1 MVNVIKHQPQKG
13 DFIVTQL
20 LKKLQAKVKESHVY
34 MENTR
39 ASYSNLILFADPLTC
54 GKEHGL
60 KTETL
65 NQKTSKKRKIKL
77 PNSVQNLPRQSANA
91 EGFAEA
97 YICFVVSASAKK
109 KCWGN
114 WICRNLTK
122 YFSKNKKKIHFCFSN
137 KEMSRLIKKKSFY
150 FLHDFQIFMLQI
162 IYCIIHRCLFS
173 LFILL
178 LFS

>member
-20 LKKLQAKVKESHVY
+20 LKKLQAKVIESHVY

-39 ASYSNLILFADPLTC
+39 ASYSNLILFANPLTC

-77 PNSVQNLPRQSANA
+77 PNSVQNSPRQSANA

-109 KCWGN
+109 NAEAIEFVG
-114 WICRNLTK
+114 ILQSTFPR
-122 YFSKNKKKIHFCFSN
+122 
-137 KEMSRLIKKKSFY
+137 IKKKYIFV
-150 FLHDFQIFMLQI
+150 FQIKK
-162 IYCIIHRCLFS
+162 CLA
-173 LFILL
+173 
-178 LFS
+178 

>member
-54 GKEHGL
+54 GKEHRL

-65 NQKTSKKRKIKL
+65 NQKTSKKRKIRL
-77 PNSVQNLPRQSANA
+77 PNSVQNSPWQSANA

-109 KCWGN
+109 NAEAIEFLGILKSTFP
-114 WICRNLTK
+114 R
-122 YFSKNKKKIHFCFSN
+122 
-137 KEMSRLIKKKSFY
+137 IKKNT
-150 FLHDFQIFMLQI
+150 FLFFK
-162 IYCIIHRCLFS
+162 
-173 LFILL
+173 
-178 LFS
+178 

>member
-109 KCWGN
+109 NAEAIEFVGILKSTFP
-114 WICRNLTK
+114 R
-122 YFSKNKKKIHFCFSN
+122 
-137 KEMSRLIKKKSFY
+137 IKKKYIFV
-150 FLHDFQIFMLQI
+150 FQIKK
-162 IYCIIHRCLFS
+162 CLA
-173 LFILL
+173 
-178 LFS
+178 